1 MEVVPKSFK
10 FIDPSGNN
18 AIDAGEKCYIEFTVL
33 NKGKGSAINC
43 KASILC
49 SDIHPNLT
57 FESLDLPIVDAG
69 KTVNVKMPIEADM
82 NLKNGG
88 VDLLALVS
96 EPHGLGTD
104 PIQFSVATKQF
115 VAPKIEVVDYA
126 ITSTNGTSL
135 KKKTPFDLQVL
146 LQNIQNGNAENVTV
160 EFKAPNGIIA
170 MNSDNV
176 KETFPLIT
184 GGETKSI
191 IYQIII
197 TDNFKGNTIPID
209 VLISEKYGKYAQNK
223 HIDLTLNQ
231 AMAANKIVVE
241 EKVSNEKSFDI
252 QVASLTSD
260 VDKIFLL

>member
-1 MEVVPKSFK
+1 M
-10 FIDPSGNN
+10 
-18 AIDAGEKCYIEFTVL
+18 
-33 NKGKGSAINC
+33 
-43 KASILC
+43 
-49 SDIHPNLT
+49 
-57 FESLDLPIVDAG
+57 
-69 KTVNVKMPIEADM
+69 
-82 NLKNGG
+82 
-88 VDLLALVS
+88 
-96 EPHGLGTD
+96 
-104 PIQFSVATKQF
+104 
-115 VAPKIEVVDYA
+115 
-126 ITSTNGTSL
+126 
-135 KKKTPFDLQVL
+135 QVL

-260 VDKIFLL
+260 VDKNIPIVDNKANNVFAVVIGNDSYNKEAGVPFAANDGKSLQNIAKSTWSSRGEHSFSS